1 MLTRDEV
8 TTTLKQKLHERF
20 APEFPGDPEALR
32 QRVWDVMWT
41 FCSEDPPD
49 CPEVPHDKPW
59 EVAYTHLATALIE
72 YFKHTTDD
80 LEDSCEN
87 LLFLANAVL
96 IEVFDKRM
104 PQIDPEWCLGP
115 TDHSRSDPQ
124 LVGPQAHGRDR
135 SPHPGG

>member
-20 APEFPGDPEALR
+20 APEYPNNPEALT
-32 QRVWDVMWT
+32 QKLWDVMWV

-49 CPEVPHDKPW
+49 CPELTHDEPA
-59 EVAYTHLATALIE
+59 EVAYTHLATAFIE
-72 YFKHTTDD
+72 YFKHTAGDD
-80 LEDSCEN
+80 LELAEACDN

-104 PQIDPEWCLGP
+104 PREHMDEF
-115 TDHSRSDPQ
+115 
-124 LVGPQAHGRDR
+124 DR
-135 SPHPGG
+135 LIPADSLPIK